1 MHPAR
6 PDDNPR
12 QSTRTCTHGTVE
24 SLKPEVRWS
33 VEERRVILNPHLL
46 AEEDLLE
53 PNLRQ
58 VVKSIAVTLL
68 FSDSIHNIFH
78 WTSV

>member
-1 MHPAR
+1 M
-6 PDDNPR
+6 
-12 QSTRTCTHGTVE
+12 
-24 SLKPEVRWS
+24 
-33 VEERRVILNPHLL
+33 ILNPHLL